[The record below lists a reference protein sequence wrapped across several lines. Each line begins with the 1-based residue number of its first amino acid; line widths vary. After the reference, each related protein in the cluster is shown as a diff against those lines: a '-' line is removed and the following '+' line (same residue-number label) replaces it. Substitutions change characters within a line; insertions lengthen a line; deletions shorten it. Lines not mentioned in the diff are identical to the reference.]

1 MSADEVA
8 GMVVD
13 AVRTGEFW
21 VLTHPDYRSIIQ
33 QRAAGIGDGGR
44 PFQPPIW

>member
-1 MSADEVA
+1 MAA
-8 GMVVD
+8 LVVD

-21 VLTHPDYRSIIQ
+21 ILTHPDYRAIIQ

>member
-1 MSADEVA
+1 
-8 GMVVD
+8 MVVD

-21 VLTHPDYRSIIQ
+21 ILTHPGYRAIIQ

-44 PFQPPIW
+44 PSQPPIW